1 MENGNKCHAFKQTYL
16 LAFNHN
22 ILEIKDLH
30 FGIFH

>member
-16 LAFNHN
+16 LVFNPN

-30 FGIFH
+30 FGIFC